1 MRILHVL
8 NHRELY
14 NGMVTAA
21 VDLACAQAD
30 MDHTVALCSG
40 PGDFDNVLAE
50 KRVQTFDLGAYA
62 KGAKFFTAL
71 AGVHTAIRQF
81 RPDIVHAHMVAA
93 AILAWP
99 ICKVAGIPFVTC
111 VQNSFSNYAS
121 LMRIGDR
128 VITGAQVVA
137 LNMQRRGVPKARLRP
152 ILNGTLGS
160 ARQDRMLWESSQ
172 ERALS
177 GLTIRKPAIVTA
189 CGLHA
194 RKGVPDLIVAFKAA
208 RAVMPDIN
216 LYIFGGGPDE
226 DAYKAL
232 ALADGPSNIVFCGQ
246 TPVLRPFLEQ
256 ADIFVLA
263 SLADP
268 APLVICEAREAG
280 LAVIATDVDGIPEL
294 LAYGEAG
301 LLVKPGAPAEITEKI
316 LMLLSDPG
324 QLAAW
329 KAKSQHDIARLNVGR
344 VARETV
350 DVYRELVV
358 SS

>member
-8 NHRELY
+8 KHRQLY

-21 VDLACAQAD
+21 VDLTCAQAD
-30 MDHTVALCSG
+30 LGHTVALCSA
-40 PGDFDNVLAE
+40 PGDFDSLLAE
-50 KRVQTFDLGAYA
+50 KGVETFDLSAYA
-62 KGAKFFTAL
+62 NGAKFFTAL
-71 AGVHTAIRQF
+71 PGLLTAIRKF
-81 RPDIVHAHMVAA
+81 RPDVVHAHMIAA
-93 AILAWP
+93 AILVWP
-99 ICKVAGIPFVTC
+99 ICKVAGIPLVTC
-111 VQNSFSNYAS
+111 VQNSFSKYAAV
-121 LMRIGDR
+121 MRIGDR
-128 VITGAQVVA
+128 VITGAHIIA
-137 LNMQRRGVPKARLRP
+137 EDMARRGIPKARLRP

-160 ARQDRMLWESSQ
+160 ARQ
-172 ERALS
+172 ERILAASPPS
-177 GLTIRKPAIVTA
+177 GAAIDFTIRKPAIVTA

-194 RKGVPDLIVAFKAA
+194 RKGVPDLIAGFKAA
-208 RAVMPDIN
+208 QAVMPEIN

-226 DAYKAL
+226 VAYRAL
-232 ALADGPSNIVFCGQ
+232 ASAEGPSNIVFCGQ

-301 LLVKPGAPAEITEKI
+301 ILVKPSAPAEITEKI
-316 LMLLSDPG
+316 LMLLGEPG

-329 KAKSQHDIARLNVGR
+329 KAKSQHDIGRLRVER
-344 VARETV
+344 VARESV

-358 SS
+358 S